1 MNRFLIP
8 LLIFL
13 GSLLYSWFW
22 NCYRQPHCGVGDP
35 IPAEQ
40 VISAAP
46 TVDSTATVDTTK
58 VVMTPEESVL
68 FEPLDVYFDSGK
80 SSINRSAEIEAWLA
94 TAKAY
99 LAKNP
104 SEKLSVTGHTDS
116 DGDDAFNQAL
126 SEKRA
131 KLVKSILIKDGFAA
145 EALVTDG
152 KGESEPMVANDSPE
166 NKSKNRRVSIRLIK

>member
-22 NCYRQPHCGVGDP
+22 NCYRQPHCGTGDS

-46 TVDSTATVDTTK
+46 AADSLQADTAQVA
-58 VVMTPEESVL
+58 MTPEESVL

-104 SEKLSVTGHTDS
+104 AEKLSVTGHTDS
-116 DGDDAFNQAL
+116 DGDDASNLAL

-131 KLVKSILIKDGFAA
+131 NLVKTILSKEGFSAD
-145 EALVTDG
+145 ALIVDG
-152 KGESEPMVANDSPE
+152 KGETEPIVANDTPE
-166 NKSKNRRVSIRLIK
+166 NKAKNRRVSIRLLK